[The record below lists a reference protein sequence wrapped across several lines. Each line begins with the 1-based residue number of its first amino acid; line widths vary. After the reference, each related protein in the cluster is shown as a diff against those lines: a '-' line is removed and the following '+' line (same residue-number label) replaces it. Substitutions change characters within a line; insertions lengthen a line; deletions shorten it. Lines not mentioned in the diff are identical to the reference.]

1 MVIGTLEI
9 SLRLEGCRSLK
20 DKRQIVRSVLDK
32 ARREFQVSIAE
43 VADQK
48 LWGNACIGVATVSNN
63 AKQAESV
70 LQHVVDMLDAHA
82 SIEIQSVSKEML
94 RL

>member
-32 ARREFQVSIAE
+32 ARREFRVSIAE

-70 LQHVVDMLDAHA
+70 LQHVLDMFDAHP
-82 SIEIQSVSKEML
+82 SVEVEAADKEVL

>member
-9 SLRLEGCRSLK
+9 ALRLEGCRSLK
-20 DKRQIVRSVLDK
+20 DK
-32 ARREFQVSIAE
+32 REFQVSIAE

-70 LQHVVDMLDAHA
+70 LQHVVDMFDAHA
-82 SIEIQSVSKEML
+82 SIEIQSVSKEMF